1 MSFEDRLGELLK
13 DEDPLA
19 PGPDPGAV
27 ILGARRRRLRRR
39 AGAGAAALA
48 VALVCGVTAV
58 TAGSTRHVG
67 DVAAEAGAAMTP
79 PAAAALAPEAAP
91 TPTTIPTPTTT
102 PAPTATPTASALP
115 LSPVRRV
122 GVGEKIDVIDGT
134 RIWVTPTQRCDES
147 RGPDGVWRSTFGCRD
162 VTSDNLDHSK
172 PNIYTQ
178 GAENADHD
186 VLFGMFLG
194 PVTPARLVAFRDGK
208 PYVATL
214 VTAPGMKDW
223 AAYYVV
229 LPHKAPE
236 PKGHEQIGTTVAG
249 YDADGKLVAEN
260 PAYRTDGTHD
270 RAPATL

>member
-13 DEDPLA
+13 DEDPHTV
-19 PGPDPGAV
+19 GPDPGAV
-27 ILGARRRRLRRR
+27 IAGARRRRARRR
-39 AGAGAAALA
+39 LGVGAVALA
-48 VALVCGVTAV
+48 AALVCGVTAV
-58 TAGSTRHVG
+58 TAGNARHVG
-67 DVAAEAGAAMTP
+67 EVAAGAGAAMTP
-79 PAAAALAPEAAP
+79 PAAAALAPEAAS
-91 TPTTIPTPTTT
+91 T

-122 GVGEKIDVIDGT
+122 GVGEKIDVINGT

-208 PYVATL
+208 PYVVTL

-260 PAYRTDGTHD
+260 PAYRTDGAQD

>member
-19 PGPDPGAV
+19 PGPQPAEV
-27 ILGARRRRLRRR
+27 IAGARRRRARRR
-39 AGAGAAALA
+39 VGAGAAALA

-58 TAGSTRHVG
+58 TAGGARHGG
-67 DVAAEAGAAMTP
+67 DLAAEAGAAMTP
-79 PAAAALAPEAAP
+79 SAAATALVPEAA
-91 TPTTIPTPTTT
+91 PTPTTT
-102 PAPTATPTASALP
+102 PAPTVSALP
-115 LSPVRRV
+115 LSPVRRA

-147 RGPDGVWRSTFGCRD
+147 RGPDGVWRSNFDCRD

-178 GAENADHD
+178 GSENADHD

-208 PYVATL
+208 PYLATL
-214 VTAPGMKDW
+214 VTVPGMKDW